1 MIPHVLEV
9 KPLPQQR
16 LWLRFDTGK
25 TGVFDLAPYLDRGR
39 FSLLKDEGFFNQV
52 RIAFGTV
59 EWPGEIDL
67 DPEDLHDYSVPE

>member
-25 TGVFDLAPYLDRGR
+25 TGVFDLTPYLHRGR
-39 FSLLKDEGFFNQV
+39 FSQLKDDVFFGQV

-67 DPEDLHDYSVPE
+67 DPEDLYEYSVPE